1 MIELKDVVD
10 DVRSKVRLC
19 DLCFPEPSLEHSD
32 DSLRGHSLLFSLVFS
47 PQDKTSFQTQP
58 FLHVASDH
66 DVVSRLR
73 DCDPVSLATKGE
85 QIAAYLPD
93 GYVSFPQRP
102 HETGSQAV
110 LLSQP
115 QLACGCEARADW
127 STPSMW

>member
-85 QIAAYLPD
+85 KNSSIPSRWLRLVPTATTRNRKSGCAAVTAT
-93 GYVSFPQRP
+93 VSLWLRG
-102 HETGSQAV
+102 ES
-110 LLSQP
+110 
-115 QLACGCEARADW
+115 
-127 STPSMW
+127 